1 MSTHQIH
8 TSDSW
13 IAKQVVSNGGSRDHA
28 YQALS
33 AKPVSNYVHIKSLH
47 ESFFN

>member
-33 AKPVSNYVHIKSLH
+33 AKPVSYYVQCTYIYIYHVY
-47 ESFFN
+47 